1 MLAATKGAG
10 SAADN
15 ADSRQ
20 KLTELPSETMLSHL
34 ERDEALH
41 TRACRCRFK
50 APCETCQGWDRLSRR
65 IEARGNLF
73 SALLTDPTARS
84 SHGKAA

>member
-20 KLTELPSETMLSHL
+20 KLTELPSKTMLSHL
-34 ERDEALH
+34 ERDEPLH
-41 TRACRCRFK
+41 ARACRCRFK

-65 IEARGNLF
+65 IEARRALF
-73 SALLTDPTARS
+73 SVLQTDPTAS
-84 SHGKAA
+84 SSLGTAA